1 MGAGIL
7 PVTLYKGALF
17 LLVGQEKYSH
27 LWSDFGGKSNKG
39 EKLVKTAIREG
50 GEELNGLLG
59 MNDELENKVLSNIIL
74 SISYGSKYDKYTT
87 LVFKTYFDPQLPLY
101 FDDVNK
107 FAETHLQDKI
117 DNNHNGLFEKSEIK
131 WIEISKLKN
140 KKIKATFRP
149 WYIPIL
155 DCIIDK
161 EEFIINEIN
170 NNPKITKLVNKK
182 TYYAIELL

>member
-7 PVTLYKGALF
+7 PVTLYKGGLF
-17 LLVGQEKYSH
+17 LLVGQEKYNH

-39 EKLVKTAIREG
+39 EKVIKTAIREG

-59 MNDELENKVLSNIIL
+59 INDELENKVLSNIIL
-74 SISYGSKYDKYTT
+74 SISYDHNNYKYTT
-87 LVFKTYFDPQLPLY
+87 LVFKTYFDPQLPIY
-101 FDDVNK
+101 FDNINK

-117 DNNHNGLFEKSEIK
+117 NNNHNGLFEKSEIK
-131 WIEISKLKN
+131 WIKISTLKN

-155 DCIIDK
+155 NCIIDK
-161 EEFIINEIN
+161 EEFIISEIN
-170 NNPKITKLVNKK
+170 NNPKMTKTVNKK
-182 TYYAIELL
+182 AQDALELL

>member
-7 PVTLYKGALF
+7 PVTLYKGSLF
-17 LLVGQEKYSH
+17 LLVGQEKYNH

-39 EKLVKTAIREG
+39 EKVIKTAIREG

-59 MNDELENKVLSNIIL
+59 INDELENKVLSNIIL
-74 SISYGSKYDKYTT
+74 SISYDKYKTNYTT
-87 LVFKTYFDPQLPLY
+87 LVFKTYFDPQLPIY
-101 FDDVNK
+101 FDNINK

-117 DNNHNGLFEKSEIK
+117 NDNHNGLFEKSEIK
-131 WIEISKLKN
+131 WIKISTLKN

-170 NNPKITKLVNKK
+170 NNPKMTKTVNKK
-182 TYYAIELL
+182 AQDALELL

>member
-17 LLVGQEKYSH
+17 ILVGQEKYNH
-27 LWSDFGGKSNKG
+27 LWSDFGGKSNEG
-39 EKLVKTAIREG
+39 EKVIKTAIREG

-59 MNDELENKVLSNIIL
+59 INDELKNKVLSNIIL
-74 SISYGSKYDKYTT
+74 SISYDKYTT
-87 LVFKTYFDPQLPLY
+87 LVFKTYFDPQLPIY
-101 FDDVNK
+101 FDNINK

-117 DNNHNGLFEKSEIK
+117 DNNNNGLFEKSEIK
-131 WIEISKLKN
+131 WIKISTLKN

-155 DCIIDK
+155 DCIINK
-161 EEFIINEIN
+161 EEFIITEIN
-170 NNPKITKLVNKK
+170 NNQKMVNEKELN
-182 TYYAIELL
+182 TVELL

>member
-17 LLVGQEKYSH
+17 LLVGQEKYNH

-39 EKLVKTAIREG
+39 EKVIKTAIREG

-59 MNDELENKVLSNIIL
+59 INDELENKVLSNIIL
-74 SISYGSKYDKYTT
+74 SISYDKYTT
-87 LVFKTYFDPQLPLY
+87 LVFKTYFDPQLPIY
-101 FDDVNK
+101 FDNINK

-117 DNNHNGLFEKSEIK
+117 NNNHNGLFEKSEIK
-131 WIEISKLKN
+131 WIKISTLKN

-161 EEFIINEIN
+161 EEFIISEIN
-170 NNPKITKLVNKK
+170 NNPKMTKTVNKK
-182 TYYAIELL
+182 AQDALELL

>member
-7 PVTLYKGALF
+7 PVALYKGALV
-17 LLVGQEKYSH
+17 LLIGQEKYTN
-27 LWSDFGGKSNKG
+27 LWSDFGGSPNKG
-39 EKLVKTAIREG
+39 EKIVKTAIREG

-74 SISYGSKYDKYTT
+74 SISYDKYTT
-87 LVFKTYFDPQLPLY
+87 LVFKTYFDPQLPVY
-101 FDDVNK
+101 FDNVNK

-117 DNNHNGLFEKSEIK
+117 DNNHNGLFEKKEIK
-131 WIEISKLKN
+131 WIKISTLKN

-155 DCIIDK
+155 NCIIDK

-170 NNPKITKLVNKK
+170 NNPKITKIVNKK
-182 TYYAIELL
+182 TYDAVELL